1 MLQMLEKEKEKK
13 RIADRS
19 CDHHP
24 SLVFLLSGFCCCCC
38 FFYILVSSQYSLVGF
53 LFFFAVV
60 AVSHSRVCVCVF
72 LSFFFERFCE

>member
-24 SLVFLLSGFCCCCC
+24 SLGFLLSGFCCSC
-38 FFYILVSSQYSLVGF
+38 LF
-53 LFFFAVV
+53 LFFFW
-60 AVSHSRVCVCVF
+60 F
-72 LSFFFERFCE
+72 LPNIP